1 MPTAMN
7 DLDYIAGM
15 TVNERLAHFGLFQ
28 AFDAAVDS
36 RQLSAV
42 VEILRRAKL
51 TEDQAQ
57 KTASAVLA
65 NLSFYGLR

>member
-1 MPTAMN
+1 MN

-15 TVNERLAHFGLFQ
+15 TVNKRLAHFGLFH
-28 AFDAAVDS
+28 AFDTAVDS

-51 TEDQAQ
+51 TEAEAQ
-57 KTASAVLA
+57 ETASAVLA
-65 NLSFYGLR
+65 NPSLYGLR